1 MSQPEL
7 FPGEGLKPWQKGPPP
22 PAQRHS
28 PTSEAAGKRARSSAE
43 SWRAK
48 VLAII
53 RLEGERGA
61 TDEEIQDA
69 LDMNPS
75 TERPRRV
82 ELVKLGLV
90 VDSGETRKTRSNRK
104 AVVWT
109 AKGLDE

>member
-7 FPGEGLKPWQKGPPP
+7 FPGGGFKPWQRSAP
-22 PAQRHS
+22 PAQPHS
-28 PTSEAAGKRARSSAE
+28 PTSKAAGRQARASAE
-43 SWRAK
+43 TWRAK

-53 RLEGERGA
+53 RLNGERGC
-61 TDEEIQDA
+61 TDEELQQV
-69 LDMNPS
+69 LNMNPS

-90 VDSGETRKTRSNRK
+90 ENSGETRKTRSNRS

-109 AKGLDE
+109 ARS